1 MKSYQLLLSG
11 KILRVEFVMQKDKR
25 ASVSLDGDKVTV
37 VTKDEA
43 EGRRLIYEW
52 AKRRASLAIKQSV
65 WRQSRTLG
73 IDSYRLVIRDQK
85 TRWGSCSARRTI
97 SFNFRIGLAPKE
109 VMDYVVLHELVH
121 LKVMNHS
128 KSFWEEIAKYCPNH
142 KEYERWLR
150 KNALALLNPLKF

>member
-1 MKSYQLLLSG
+1 MKSYQLMLSG
-11 KILRVEFVMQKDKR
+11 KQLQVEFIMRKDKR
-25 ASVSLDGDKVTV
+25 ASVSMNGDRVMV
-37 VTKDEA
+37 FAEDEE
-43 EGRRLIYEW
+43 EGRRLIYAW
-52 AKRRASLAIKQSV
+52 TKRKASLAIKQSV
-65 WRQSRTLG
+65 WRQSRVIG
-73 IDSYRLVIRDQK
+73 VDSYKLVIRDQK

-128 KSFWEEIAKYCPNH
+128 KSFLEEIAKHCPKH

-150 KNALALLNPLKF
+150 KNASSLMNPMKL